1 MSVIGPRPGLW
12 NQDILT
18 AERDKYG
25 VNDVKPGLT
34 GWAQIN
40 GRDEL
45 EIPDK
50 AKLDG
55 DYVQN
60 MGLKMDAKCFL
71 AIVFYGKGFEECGV
85 IITMLSII
93 LVTSSWANII
103 RTQYLI
109 PNSKEKTYIIAVVC
123 GAALNLL
130 LNGIFI
136 PIMGAKGAAIG
147 TIGAELILCII
158 HTVGV
163 WKDLELK
170 KSLKDW
176 ALYCLCAFIMFIAVR
191 LVRCLE
197 NLPKSTKIVYFGCF

>member
-1 MSVIGPRPGLW
+1 M
-12 NQDILT
+12 
-18 AERDKYG
+18 
-25 VNDVKPGLT
+25 
-34 GWAQIN
+34 
-40 GRDEL
+40 
-45 EIPDK
+45 
-50 AKLDG
+50 
-55 DYVQN
+55 
-60 MGLKMDAKCFL
+60 FL
-71 AIVFYGKGFEECGV
+71 
-85 IITMLSII
+85 LI
-93 LVTSSWANII
+93 LVQIYKKNRGKPHVGRNI
-103 RTQYLI
+103 Y
-109 PNSKEKTYIIAVVC
+109 KEKTYIIAVVC

-191 LVRCLE
+191 LVSIFVNVSVVGLCIEILVGIVTFVI
-197 NLPKSTKIVYFGCF
+197 LIFMILFVKKDVILDGIVKKIKH